1 MTKKAE
7 ANPSISK
14 FKLKYNLCKI
24 KKHKMPMIMEVKP
37 KDNKIEIP
45 ETRDI
50 EKIVLIIFKK
60 SERKPN
66 IYKLLGKYKPR
77 KQVDVHKIVKES
89 IDELYDR
96 YTFHR

>member
-1 MTKKAE
+1 
-7 ANPSISK
+7 
-14 FKLKYNLCKI
+14 
-24 KKHKMPMIMEVKP
+24 MPVIMEVKP

-45 ETRDI
+45 ETENI

-60 SERKPN
+60 SERKQN
-66 IYKLLGKYKPR
+66 IYKLLGKYKPK